1 MKIDVRI
8 ISQQPPGGR
17 CQLYADYAEALG
29 QCLGA
34 EVETVFSSE
43 RCAHG
48 EGFPALWLNG
58 QAVLPADGVIL
69 MPEDI
74 LQQLSGIA
82 PERMARLAASL
93 NAALEAMLARAD
105 ASC

>member
-1 MKIDVRI
+1 MKIDVRV

-34 EVETVFSSE
+34 EVEVVFSSE

-58 QAVLPADGVIL
+58 QAALPADGVIL

-74 LQQLSGIA
+74 LQCLHARQIDATALDALS
-82 PERMARLAASL
+82 AAL
-93 NAALEAMLARAD
+93 NAALDKMLAQNA
-105 ASC
+105 

>member
-1 MKIDVRI
+1 MQVRV

-17 CQLYADYAEALG
+17 CSLYADYAEALG

-34 EVETVFSSE
+34 EVEVIFSGE

-58 QAVLPADGVIL
+58 QAMQPADGVIL

-74 LQQLSGIA
+74 LQKLDGIA
-82 PERMARLAASL
+82 AERMAQLAARL
-93 NAALEAMLARAD
+93 NAALEAMLVRAD

>member
-1 MKIDVRI
+1 MIFEVRV

-17 CQLYADYAEALG
+17 CSLYADYAEALR
-29 QCLGA
+29 QCLDA
-34 EVETVFSSE
+34 QVDVVFSAE

-58 QAVLPADGVIL
+58 QPLQPADGVIL

-74 LQQLSGIA
+74 LQRLGGIA
-82 PERMARLAASL
+82 PEQTTRLAASL

-105 ASC
+105 THC

>member
-1 MKIDVRI
+1 MQVRV

-17 CQLYADYAEALG
+17 CSLYADYAEALG

-34 EVETVFSSE
+34 EVEVIFSSE

-58 QAVLPADGVIL
+58 QAMQPADGVIL
-69 MPEDI
+69 MPDDI
-74 LQQLSGIA
+74 LQKLDGIA
-82 PERMARLAASL
+82 PERMAQLTASL
-93 NAALEAMLARAD
+93 NAALEAMLVRAD

>member
-1 MKIDVRI
+1 MNVQVRV

-17 CQLYADYAEALG
+17 CTLYADYAEALR

-34 EVETVFSSE
+34 EVEVVFSAE

-58 QAVLPADGVIL
+58 QAVPPADGVIL
-69 MPEDI
+69 TPEDI
-74 LQQLSGIA
+74 LQCLSDSA
-82 PERMARLAASL
+82 LETTALDALSAAL
-93 NAALEAMLARAD
+93 NAALDRMLTQNA
-105 ASC
+105 

>member
-1 MKIDVRI
+1 MKLDVRV

-17 CQLYADYAEALG
+17 CSLYAEYAEALR

-34 EVETVFSSE
+34 EVETVFSAE

-48 EGFPALWLNG
+48 AGFPALWLNG
-58 QAVLPADGVIL
+58 QAVQPADGVIL

-74 LQQLSGIA
+74 LQVLDAIPTEQTVQLTA
-82 PERMARLAASL
+82 LL
-93 NAALEAMLARAD
+93 NAALEAMLTQAD
-105 ASC
+105 SNC